1 MSSSGS
7 NGVEERQQPLDRAAS
22 AEPSI
27 GVYAED
33 EEDITR
39 CVETPRPEPNWLVQ
53 ITPFDRR
60 QMSTEGL
67 LRELR
72 RGQLVHPGSL
82 VWRGGT
88 ARWRPIAQ
96 VDELQ
101 AKAPARSASAGGR
114 VRGRSAARA
123 EPGRFPLVVAACA
136 AALLAGALT
145 VYGLARAGA
154 FDPGGHRHPSAI
166 AGMASP

>member
-7 NGVEERQQPLDRAAS
+7 NGVQARRQPAGLMAS
-22 AEPSI
+22 AEPPI

-33 EEDITR
+33 EEDVTC
-39 CVETPRPEPNWLVQ
+39 CVETPRPEPKWLVQ

-60 QMSTEGL
+60 QMSTDGL

-72 RGQLVHPGSL
+72 RGQLVHRESL

-88 ARWRPIAQ
+88 ASWRPIAQ

-101 AKAPARSASAGGR
+101 IEMPAGSASGWRARGPRARRGEPARL
-114 VRGRSAARA
+114 
-123 EPGRFPLVVAACA
+123 PLVVAACA
-136 AALLAGALT
+136 AALLAGAVT
-145 VYGLARAGA
+145 VYGLAWAGA
-154 FDPGGHRHPSAI
+154 FEPGAHRHPSAI